1 MVETRRQATL
11 KRRREEERVEKEKKY
26 LATGM
31 HPYGRI
37 HIDDEEITRKR
48 AMKNENL
55 CAELIE
61 ELYDVIVASGHLKT
75 AFREQDVDEILETT
89 ITLNKSEA
97 SLKEHLLN
105 LNKQLA
111 IDKPIETFPRLLLTK
126 IYSDLRTTARLD
138 DDGNIEGDI
147 NATINNIVNQYITCR
162 IAVPTFFGGKKT
174 NRRNRRNRTNIRNRT
189 NRTNRKK
196 HRRTYKTRKM

>member
-1 MVETRRQATL
+1 MVYTRRQATL
-11 KRRREEERVEKEKKY
+11 KRAREEARVKEVEES
-26 LATGM
+26 LALGM
-31 HPYGRI
+31 HLYGRT
-37 HIDDEEITRKR
+37 HMDDEEITRER

-61 ELYDVIVASGHLKT
+61 ELYHVIVASGHLKT

-111 IDKPIETFPRLLLTK
+111 IDIPIETFPRFLLTE

-162 IAVPTFFGGKKT
+162 IAVPTFFGGKKINRRNRT
-174 NRRNRRNRTNIRNRT
+174 NRRNRR